1 MRRLLVLL
9 GGTALALS
17 LNSAPAGAQTKP
29 DKPATPPAAKAA
41 AGTASGVVSAVTP
54 SSLTVKGKEE
64 MTFEVDS
71 KTKIQAKGAS
81 TKTAENKA
89 AGKPTQITD
98 VVAVGDTVTVK
109 YADMDGKKHA
119 SDVRVTKKGT

>member
-17 LNSAPAGAQTKP
+17 LHSAPAGAQTKP
-29 DKPATPPAAKAA
+29 DKPAPPAKAA

-89 AGKPTQITD
+89 AGKATQITD